1 MSALPTLRQL
11 RYLIA
16 VSEQAHFGRAAA
28 RLGISQPSLSLQ
40 IGNLEEVLGLRLVE
54 RGRGPVTLTPAGR
67 EVLAR
72 ARRVRDEVQGI
83 VDLAATMGV
92 GLVGTLRL
100 GTTPTIGPY
109 LLPRVVARLH
119 ADFPEL
125 RLYVRESAPR
135 PLRDALLA
143 GEHDLILTQLP
154 EPGADLVAHR
164 LFREPLTLAVPQD
177 HPLAAL
183 EQLEPGQIAGLSILG
198 LSPAYA
204 LHDQIA
210 ALCRDHGAEL
220 VRDYEGTSLDALRA
234 MVGMGMGAAF
244 LPRLYVASELAPRD
258 EGVVAIPFRGG
269 RVTRTLGLVW
279 RRGAPDPAPYEK
291 LAGILREVAR
301 ARFRAELIL

>member
-1 MSALPTLRQL
+1 MPAQPTLRQF

-16 VSEQAHFGRAAA
+16 LAEQGHFGRAAA

-40 IGNLEEVLGLRLVE
+40 IASLESTLGLRLVE
-54 RGRGPVTLTPAGR
+54 RGRGPVTLTPPGR

-83 VDLAATMGV
+83 VDLAATMGD
-92 GLVGTLRL
+92 GLTGTLRL

-119 ADFPEL
+119 AEYPDL

-135 PLRDALLA
+135 PLREALLA

-154 EPGADLVAHR
+154 ETGADLVSRR
-164 LFREPLTLAVPQD
+164 LFREPLALAVPRD
-177 HPLAAL
+177 HPLAGQA
-183 EQLEPGQIAGLSILG
+183 QLEPAQIAGLSILG

-210 ALCRDHGAEL
+210 GLCRDHGAEL

-244 LPRLYVASELAPRD
+244 LPRLYVASELAPRE
-258 EGVVAIPFRGG
+258 EGIVAIPFRGAK
-269 RVTRTLGLVW
+269 VTRTLGLVW
-279 RRGAPDPAPYEK
+279 RRTAPDPAPYET
-291 LAGILREVAR
+291 LAGILGEVAR
-301 ARFRAELIL
+301 ARFRNELIL

>member
-16 VSEQAHFGRAAA
+16 VAEQAHFGRAAA

-40 IGNLEEVLGLRLVE
+40 IGNLEDVLGLRLVE

-119 ADFPEL
+119 ADFPDL

-135 PLRDALLA
+135 PLRDALVA

-154 EPGADLVAHR
+154 EPGTDLVAHR
-164 LFREPLTLAVPQD
+164 LFREPLTLAVPKD
-177 HPLAAL
+177 HPLAT
-183 EQLEPGQIAGLSILG
+183 EDQIEPAQIAGLSILG

-210 ALCRDHGAEL
+210 GLCRDHGAEM

-258 EGVVAIPFRGG
+258 EGVVAIPFKGA

-279 RRGAPDPAPYEK
+279 RRSAPDDAAYRK
-291 LAGILREVAR
+291 LADILRDVAR

>member
-1 MSALPTLRQL
+1 MSAHPTLRQL

-16 VSEQAHFGRAAA
+16 LAEQAHFGRAAG

-40 IGNLEEVLGLRLVE
+40 IGNLEELLGLRLVE

-83 VDLAATMGV
+83 VDLAATMGT

-109 LLPRVVARLH
+109 LLPSVVARLH
-119 ADFPEL
+119 ADYPDL

-154 EPGADLVAHR
+154 EPGADLVNHR
-164 LFREPLTLAVPQD
+164 LFREPLMLALPTD
-177 HPLAAL
+177 HPLAG
-183 EQLEPGQIAGLSILG
+183 EETLEPAQIAGLAILG

-210 ALCRDHGAEL
+210 GLCREHGAEL

-279 RRGAPDPAPYEK
+279 RRAAPDAAPYEK
-291 LAGILREVAR
+291 LAEILKKVAR
-301 ARFRAELIL
+301 ARFRLELIL